1 MNIKDFITIIV
12 LLVLLF
18 ILGTLLFGFI
28 GGLALV
34 FGIHI
39 LGTIAILINFMTK
52 PYVISITKKDTGK
65 KEEIGGFKKFLILL
79 GFSLIWE
86 YIILINDNSEV

>member
-18 ILGTLLFGFI
+18 ILGTLLFGLI

-34 FGIHI
+34 FGVHI

-65 KEEIGGFKKFLILL
+65 KEIGGFKKFLILL